1 MFGNYYKELSEQ
13 KYMKPTYYH
22 IVMTFPNGY
31 QRPNKKNLD
40 DKTDLSNSPD
50 ISTKNEKDI
59 INPIPTTIGEAV
71 KEVIETGKEVVIE
84 GPQTAGELT
93 GVKEGD
99 LEEKTIDHAP
109 KQRQNDKTELTDVR
123 KDSKLEIDVIESPK
137 ETRFLSKEEKIIV
150 NPKESKTDRE
160 ATITT
165 VTTIPTEGVNVEAQ
179 TEFTVPLK
187 DKEENIEVETDVK
200 VNPTTTSAVSS
211 LESRNIEK
219 PNLSLT
225 NELSQ
230 EKNTPQSEYDDE
242 TINPKLLLEKE
253 EHKLQQQNT
262 SNFSSNSFITYSAF
276 WQHIMSNWVN
286 FYDEYLKNM
295 IKFNELWFDKSR
307 NIRSGSQQEQ

>member
-1 MFGNYYKELSEQ
+1 
-13 KYMKPTYYH
+13 MKPTYYN
-22 IVMTFPNGY
+22 IGMTFPSEY
-31 QRPNKKNLD
+31 QRPNKKKID
-40 DKTDLSNSPD
+40 DKTDLLNSPD
-50 ISTKNEKDI
+50 ISAKNEKDI

-84 GPQTAGELT
+84 GPQTAGELS

-99 LEEKTIDHAP
+99 LEEKNIDHAP
-109 KQRQNDKTELTDVR
+109 KQRQNDKTELPDVR
-123 KDSKLEIDVIESPK
+123 NDSKLEIDVIESTN

-200 VNPTTTSAVSS
+200 VNPTTTSSVSR
-211 LESRNIEK
+211 LESRTIEK
-219 PNLSLT
+219 PNLSST
-225 NELSQ
+225 DELSQ
-230 EKNTPQSEYDDE
+230 ETNTPQSEYDDDA
-242 TINPKLLLEKE
+242 INPKLLLEKE
-253 EHKLQQQNT
+253 EHRLQQQNT
-262 SNFSSNSFITYSAF
+262 SNFSSNPFITYSAF
-276 WQHIMSNWVN
+276 WQHIMSNWVS

-307 NIRSGSQQEQ
+307 NIRSGSQEQ

>member
-1 MFGNYYKELSEQ
+1 
-13 KYMKPTYYH
+13 MKRLDYN
-22 IVMTFPNGY
+22 IVMTLPSGY

-40 DKTDLSNSPD
+40 DKTDLLTSPD
-50 ISTKNEKDI
+50 NTPKNEKDI
-59 INPIPTTIGEAV
+59 INPKPTTIGEAV
-71 KEVIETGKEVVIE
+71 QEVIETGKEVVIE

-99 LEEKTIDHAP
+99 LEEKNIDHTP
-109 KQRQNDKTELTDVR
+109 KQGQNGKTEKTDVP
-123 KDSKLEIDVIESPK
+123 KNSHLEFDVIESSN

-150 NPKESKTDRE
+150 NPKELKTDKE

-165 VTTIPTEGVNVEAQ
+165 VTTIPAEGVNVEAQ

-200 VNPTTTSAVSS
+200 VNPTTSTNSVSS
-211 LESRNIEK
+211 LESINIEK

-225 NELSQ
+225 DKLSQ
-230 EKNTPQSEYDDE
+230 EKNTPQSEFDKE
-242 TINPKLLLEKE
+242 TLNPKSLLEKE
-253 EHKLQQQNT
+253 EYRLQQQNT
-262 SNFSSNSFITYSAF
+262 SNFSSNPFITYSEF
-276 WQHIMSNWVN
+276 WQHIMSNWAS

-307 NIRSGSQQEQ
+307 NIRSGSQQE

>member
-1 MFGNYYKELSEQ
+1 
-13 KYMKPTYYH
+13 MKPIYH
-22 IVMTFPNGY
+22 NIVMTFPSEY
-31 QRPNKKNLD
+31 QRHNKKNLD
-40 DKTDLSNSPD
+40 DKTDLLNKPD
-50 ISTKNEKDI
+50 IATKNEKDK

-99 LEEKTIDHAP
+99 LEEKNIDHTP
-109 KQRQNDKTELTDVR
+109 KQIQNDKTELTDVR
-123 KDSKLEIDVIESPK
+123 NDSKLEIDVIESPN

-150 NPKESKTDRE
+150 NPHESKTDRE

-165 VTTIPTEGVNVEAQ
+165 VTTIPAEGVDVEAQ

-200 VNPTTTSAVSS
+200 VNPTTTSSVSQ

-225 NELSQ
+225 DELSR
-230 EKNTPQSEYDDE
+230 EKNISQSEFDKE

-253 EHKLQQQNT
+253 EHRLQQQNT
-262 SNFSSNSFITYSAF
+262 SNFSSNPFITYSAF
-276 WQHIMSNWVN
+276 WQHIMSNWVS

-307 NIRSGSQQEQ
+307 NIRSGS

>member
-1 MFGNYYKELSEQ
+1 
-13 KYMKPTYYH
+13 MKRFDYN
-22 IVMTFPNGY
+22 IVMTFPSGY

-40 DKTDLSNSPD
+40 DKTDLLTSPD
-50 ISTKNEKDI
+50 NTPKNEKDI
-59 INPIPTTIGEAV
+59 INPKPTTIGEAV
-71 KEVIETGKEVVIE
+71 QEVIETGKEVVVE

-99 LEEKTIDHAP
+99 LEEKNIDHTP
-109 KQRQNDKTELTDVR
+109 KQGQNGKTEKTEKTDVL
-123 KDSKLEIDVIESPK
+123 KNSKLEFDVIESSN

-150 NPKESKTDRE
+150 NPKELKTDRE

-165 VTTIPTEGVNVEAQ
+165 VTTIPAEGVNVEAQ

-200 VNPTTTSAVSS
+200 VNPTTTNNSVSS
-211 LESRNIEK
+211 LESINIEK

-225 NELSQ
+225 DKLSQ
-230 EKNTPQSEYDDE
+230 EKNTPQSEFDKE
-242 TINPKLLLEKE
+242 TLNPKSLLEKE
-253 EHKLQQQNT
+253 EYRLQQQNT
-262 SNFSSNSFITYSAF
+262 SNFSSNPFITYSEF
-276 WQHIMSNWVN
+276 WQHIMSNWAS

-295 IKFNELWFDKSR
+295 MKFNELWFDKSR

>member
-1 MFGNYYKELSEQ
+1 
-13 KYMKPTYYH
+13 MKPLDYN
-22 IVMTFPNGY
+22 IVMTFPSGY
-31 QRPNKKNLD
+31 QRPKKKNLD
-40 DKTDLSNSPD
+40 DKTDLLNNPD

-59 INPIPTTIGEAV
+59 INTIPTTIGEAV

-93 GVKEGD
+93 AVKEGD
-99 LEEKTIDHAP
+99 LEEKNIDHTP
-109 KQRQNDKTELTDVR
+109 KLRQNDKTELTDFR
-123 KDSKLEIDVIESPK
+123 KDSKLEFDVIESQN
-137 ETRFLSKEEKIIV
+137 ETRFLSKKEKIIV

-165 VTTIPTEGVNVEAQ
+165 VTTIPAEGVNVEAQ

-200 VNPTTTSAVSS
+200 VNPSTTTSSASR

-225 NELSQ
+225 DELSQ
-230 EKNTPQSEYDDE
+230 EKNTPQSEFDNE

-253 EHKLQQQNT
+253 EHRLQQQNT
-262 SNFSSNSFITYSAF
+262 SNFSSNPFITYSAF
-276 WQHIMSNWVN
+276 WQHIMSNWAS

-307 NIRSGSQQEQ
+307 NIRSGSQHEQ